1 MFSTSAFILYRQCA
15 GTFFPK
21 EKSDIK
27 KLIQDFIT
35 YAAINLSWFNINFLL
50 CSMPLI
56 VMLILN
62 PLLEKHYDDLH
73 PEDEEKGIQL
83 KWLIWILWVCH
94 MIQFVTKVRIY
105 SDDDV
110 PKIGSQNQSL
120 STDQDETDDHYKK
133 AFNINDVDDT
143 GPRQPKTPS
152 RYIHFKRTFNDDGPI
167 RWIIFGLIYLAIF
180 ITYMFSKS
188 NDVIYGL
195 YLPIDFCLTAGLA
208 LFYFYYRH

>member
-1 MFSTSAFILYRQCA
+1 
-15 GTFFPK
+15 
-21 EKSDIK
+21 
-27 KLIQDFIT
+27 
-35 YAAINLSWFNINFLL
+35 
-50 CSMPLI
+50 
-56 VMLILN
+56 
-62 PLLEKHYDDLH
+62 
-73 PEDEEKGIQL
+73 
-83 KWLIWILWVCH
+83 

-110 PKIGSQNQSL
+110 PKIGQQNQSL

-133 AFNINDVDDT
+133 AFTINDVDDT